1 MQIILDAV
9 PAEGFYACRQIW
21 PVVKGNVGGNVEELT
36 FFLRRCY
43 NCACHLPYVIALV
56 GSVLVDILCSFV
68 GTPEASGAPDCDDIA
83 SIKKLW
89 FHNGFVERLDAM
101 AEALELLQDGVD
113 TRFVDAFWW
122 ELRNRV
128 LFFDANDYVAAAN
141 VVYIVGEGAN
151 GMDDW
156 LWIEVRLELDSC
168 RFDCC
173 SADELGNISWYCHG
187 RLRRSALRTNTM
199 IAFSAY
205 ALKKIAHMR

>member
-1 MQIILDAV
+1 
-9 PAEGFYACRQIW
+9 
-21 PVVKGNVGGNVEELT
+21 
-36 FFLRRCY
+36 
-43 NCACHLPYVIALV
+43 
-56 GSVLVDILCSFV
+56 
-68 GTPEASGAPDCDDIA
+68 
-83 SIKKLW
+83 
-89 FHNGFVERLDAM
+89 M
-101 AEALELLQDGVD
+101 AEALKLLQDGVD

-128 LFFDANDYVAAAN
+128 LLFDANDYVAAAN

-168 RFDCC
+168 LFDCC

-187 RLRRSALRTNTM
+187 RLRRSALRANTM